1 MFMIPTTFLNPKNDK
16 KRQRLIKTTNSYMFP
31 DEFREFSENI
41 VLASRSYFEQPFKV
55 IALDLDNTLW
65 GGVIGDDGIES
76 LRIGGHDHIGEYYSE
91 FQKCLKVLKDSGFL
105 LVILSKNNSDIALNV
120 FNKHPDMVLKID
132 DFADYEINWEE
143 KHENIVKISERLSL
157 NLNSFIFIDDNP
169 VERLKMSSN
178 LPQVNVFNFPEQ
190 LFQLHEKL
198 NSEPRLS
205 KYKVTNEDTNRTQMY
220 MEEKNRKEFLTDK
233 KTIKKSDIAKL
244 INLEISY
251 HDLVDQNVS
260 RACQL
265 INRTNQFSL
274 QGRKYSQDE
283 FNNKIKQ
290 NGISGFVVRA
300 KDDFGDYGIISSI
313 LFQITKQKI
322 VVFEFSMSCRILGRS
337 IENNILE
344 KLKTFAS
351 SKDKQ
356 LEFSFIDTGLNSV
369 INKFLSDNSAN
380 ISPTVQK

>member
-1 MFMIPTTFLNPKNDK
+1 
-16 KRQRLIKTTNSYMFP
+16 
-31 DEFREFSENI
+31 
-41 VLASRSYFEQPFKV
+41 
-55 IALDLDNTLW
+55 
-65 GGVIGDDGIES
+65 
-76 LRIGGHDHIGEYYSE
+76 
-91 FQKCLKVLKDSGFL
+91 
-105 LVILSKNNSDIALNV
+105 
-120 FNKHPDMVLKID
+120 
-132 DFADYEINWEE
+132 
-143 KHENIVKISERLSL
+143 
-157 NLNSFIFIDDNP
+157 
-169 VERLKMSSN
+169 MSSN

-313 LFQITKQKI
+313 LFQITKQK
-322 VVFEFSMSCRILGRS
+322 L
-337 IENNILE
+337 
-344 KLKTFAS
+344 
-351 SKDKQ
+351 
-356 LEFSFIDTGLNSV
+356 
-369 INKFLSDNSAN
+369 
-380 ISPTVQK
+380 